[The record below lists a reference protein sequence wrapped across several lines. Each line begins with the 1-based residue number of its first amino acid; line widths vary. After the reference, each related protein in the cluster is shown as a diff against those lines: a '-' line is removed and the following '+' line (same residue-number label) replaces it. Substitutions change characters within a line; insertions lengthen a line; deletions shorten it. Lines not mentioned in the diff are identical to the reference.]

1 MALFHHYTSLS
12 NWLRGHDRYRG
23 TFSKVL
29 ITRSSHKDAFY
40 VLREGEDQ
48 RPGLEKARRLVG
60 KLGIA
65 GDQILKLTCEL
76 PVAGEAAGAEG
87 LFAEPNQVTGTGIGW
102 RWPRPEIPLLRVA
115 LVAEDGTESP
125 THQEDAHALAYKL
138 DDSSMKP
145 WADLTP
151 RSFSVL
157 PIAQACQAKC
167 AFCFSKASASDV
179 IQDAPMDF
187 DRIAVAARRA
197 ALAGAERA
205 VITGG
210 GEPGV
215 LRPERLLRLI
225 NILATTLGRVTLI
238 TNGWHLSKLTDGARG
253 ELLAA
258 YEGAGLAVLSLSRHG
273 LDSASNQQIMGLD
286 AAAAAIFAAAARRAP
301 ALRRR
306 LVCVLQKGGVE
317 DGASVEAYL
326 AEAVRLGAQEIC
338 FKELYVSSREESAF
352 ATRDENEYCKT
363 HRAPLSMLVQA
374 LRTGGFEQISEL
386 PWGSPVFAGER
397 LGARL
402 TVAAYTEPSVGWER
416 VNGLARSW
424 NMLADGRVLASLED
438 LASEIAI
445 DARGAT

>member
-1 MALFHHYTSLS
+1 MALFHHYTALS

-29 ITRSSHKDAFY
+29 IEQSSYKDAFY
-40 VLREGEDQ
+40 VLGEGEDQ
-48 RPGLEKARRLVG
+48 RPGVEKARRLVA
-60 KLGIA
+60 KVRIA

-76 PVAGEAAGAEG
+76 PVQGEAAGAEG
-87 LFAEPNQVTGTGIGW
+87 LFAEPNQVTGTGIGF

-115 LVAEDGTESP
+115 LVNEDGTESP
-125 THQEDAHALAYKL
+125 IHLEDAYALAYKL
-138 DDSSMKP
+138 DDRSMKP
-145 WADLTP
+145 WADLKP

-157 PIAQACQAKC
+157 PIAQACQARC
-167 AFCFSKASASDV
+167 AFCFSKASVSDV
-179 IQDAPMDF
+179 VQDAPLDF
-187 DRIAVAARRA
+187 ERIAVAARQA
-197 ALAGAERA
+197 ALGGAERA

-225 NILATTLGRVTLI
+225 HVLATALGRVTLI
-238 TNGWHLSKLTDGARG
+238 TNGWHLSKLGEGARG

-273 LDSASNQQIMGLD
+273 VDAASNQQIMGLD
-286 AAAAAIFAAAARRAP
+286 ADAAAIFAAAEQQAP

-306 LVCVLQKGGVE
+306 LVCVLQKGGV
-317 DGASVEAYL
+317 DDRGSVEAYL

-338 FKELYVSSREESAF
+338 FKELYVSSSEESAF
-352 ATRDENEYCKT
+352 ATRSENEYCKT
-363 HRAPLSMLVQA
+363 HRAPLSMLVEA
-374 LRTGGFEQISEL
+374 LRATGFEPISEL

-397 LGARL
+397 QGTRL

-416 VNGLARSW
+416 VNGVARSW

-438 LASEIAI
+438 LTSEIAI
-445 DARGAT
+445 EARCTV